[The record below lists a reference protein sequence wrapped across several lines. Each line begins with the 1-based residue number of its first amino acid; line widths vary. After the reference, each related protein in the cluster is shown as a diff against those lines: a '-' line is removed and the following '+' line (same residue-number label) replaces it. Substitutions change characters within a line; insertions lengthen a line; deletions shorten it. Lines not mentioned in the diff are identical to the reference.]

1 MRRNLY
7 FAEVSQNR
15 YTREPRSASHLP
27 GVSDEGCR
35 FA

>member
-1 MRRNLY
+1 MIHNLY
-7 FAEVSQNR
+7 FAEVSQNK
-15 YTREPRSASHLP
+15 YTQEPPSASHLP